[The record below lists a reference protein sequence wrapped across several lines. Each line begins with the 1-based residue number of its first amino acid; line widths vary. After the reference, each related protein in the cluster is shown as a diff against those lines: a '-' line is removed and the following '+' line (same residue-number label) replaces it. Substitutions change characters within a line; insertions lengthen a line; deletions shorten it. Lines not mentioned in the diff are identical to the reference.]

1 MRCRFAIG
9 YPDSGVYAA
18 LNRNERSA
26 MVPEAKLKET
36 ESGLV
41 PEGEG
46 WFVVNTR
53 EARWFE
59 HAAFGRYSR
68 FEGDARFPE
77 FGINISVLEPGNASC
92 MYHGENN
99 QEDFLVLTGECLLL
113 VEGEE
118 RPLKAWDFVHC
129 PAWTEHVF
137 VGAGSGPCLLLSVG
151 TRNEP
156 DEVIYPVAEVA
167 QRHGGSVEEETR
179 SAEEAYARFPKAV
192 ERRFQ
197 QGDLPDW

>member
-1 MRCRFAIG
+1 
-9 YPDSGVYAA
+9 
-18 LNRNERSA
+18 
-26 MVPEAKLKET
+26 MVPEAKLRET

-113 VEGEE
+113 VEGKE

-129 PAWTEHVF
+129 PPWTEHVI
-137 VGAGSGPCLLLSVG
+137 VGAGDGPCFVLSVG
-151 TRNEP
+151 VRRP
-156 DEVIYPVAEVA
+156 DDEVRYTVAEVA
-167 QRHGGSVEEETR
+167 QKHGAGVLEETE
-179 SAEEAYARFPKAV
+179 SPAEAYARFSDPVA
-192 ERRFQ
+192 RPYRD
-197 QGDLPDW
+197 GDLP

>member
-1 MRCRFAIG
+1 
-9 YPDSGVYAA
+9 
-18 LNRNERSA
+18 
-26 MVPEAKLKET
+26 MVPEAKLKQT
-36 ESGLV
+36 ESGLA

-129 PAWTEHVF
+129 PPWTEHVF
-137 VGAGSGPCLLLSVG
+137 VGAGSGPCLILSVG
-151 TRNEP
+151 TRNEH

-167 QRHGGSVEEETR
+167 QRHGGSVEEETS

-197 QGDLPDW
+197 EGDLPDW